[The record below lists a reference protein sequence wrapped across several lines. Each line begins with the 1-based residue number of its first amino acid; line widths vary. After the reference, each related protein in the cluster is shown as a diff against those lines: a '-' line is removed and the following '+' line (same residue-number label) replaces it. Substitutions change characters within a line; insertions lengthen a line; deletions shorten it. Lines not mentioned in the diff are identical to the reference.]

1 MNLARLNYRQF
12 KLMIMMLIRVIFFI
26 FVSLSFSLSAN
37 AQVKVDTTYMST
49 YYEQKVTLFRLL
61 PDTKKEIIFLGN
73 SITDIGEWA
82 EIWNN
87 KKVKNRGI
95 SGDNTFGVLARLD
108 EVISSAPSKIFIMI
122 GINDIA
128 RETPDSI
135 IFSNY
140 KKIVNIIQAQSPST
154 KIFVQSILPTNDN
167 FTEFKRHQHKTERII
182 AINKLLEQYCVANK
196 ITYVDLYSSFLDQD
210 KRLNRQYTND
220 GLHINGAGYMKWKEI
235 LIQKGYMK

>member
-1 MNLARLNYRQF
+1 MNLAPWKYRQF
-12 KLMIMMLIRVIFFI
+12 KLFSMILRRAIFFI
-26 FVSLSFSLSAN
+26 FVSLLCSLSVN
-37 AQVKVDTTYMST
+37 AQAKVDTTYMST
-49 YYEQKVTLFRLL
+49 YYVQKVTLFRLL
-61 PDTKKEIIFLGN
+61 PNTKKEIIFLGN

-82 EIWNN
+82 EIWKN

-108 EVISSAPSKIFIMI
+108 EVLSSAPSKIFIMI

-135 IFSNY
+135 IISNY
-140 KKIVNIIQAQSPST
+140 KKILKSIQAQSPST
-154 KIFVQSILPTNDN
+154 KIFVQSILPTNDE
-167 FTEFKRHQHKTERII
+167 FTEFKRHQNKTVHII
-182 AINKLLEQYCVANK
+182 AINNLLEQYCVENK

-210 KRLNRQYTND
+210 KKLNRQYTND